1 MKKISLVLI
10 VPFLVCSHISLAQ
23 ESSNNKVILSGNL
36 HTDSKVLFES
46 SGMQSQNISFPSPD
60 KKSPLIAGLLS
71 AVLPGA
77 GEFYTES
84 YWKAAIFAA
93 VEVGVISVAVAYNKK
108 GDNQTSTFQQY
119 ADGHWSVVRYAEW
132 TIEYA
137 KHKYPTMDEAL
148 INNVKNSDGTVNWN
162 GLNALERAMG
172 SGGYSH
178 ALPMHGDQQYY
189 ELIGKYPQYSGG
201 WDDKAVWDSDH
212 PEINDYHDLSPRFY
226 DYSKMRGKAN
236 DYYNISDKAVIG
248 IYINHLLSGLDA
260 VWSAISFNN
269 EVAVSVRVNPI
280 NMGENVTF
288 YPTVN
293 LRYAF

>member
-1 MKKISLVLI
+1 MKKLSLLI
-10 VPFLVCSHISLAQ
+10 VTIFLVGSSSFFAQ
-23 ESSNNKVILSGNL
+23 LKSSEQIILSGNL

-46 SGMQSQNISFPSPD
+46 SGMQTQNISFPSPN

-84 YWKAAIFAA
+84 YLKAAIFAA

-119 ADGHWSVVRYAEW
+119 ADGHWSIKRYADW
-132 TIEYA
+132 T
-137 KHKYPTMDEAL
+137 
-148 INNVKNSDGTVNWN
+148 INNVTNINNDVVVADYDVINSDGSVNHSE
-162 GLNALERAMG
+162 LNRLERALG
-172 SGGYSH
+172 SGYSH
-178 ALPMHGDQQYY
+178 ALPQHGDQQYY
-189 ELIGKYPQYSGG
+189 ELIGKYPQYSHG
-201 WDDKAVWDSDH
+201 WDDANQGDTDFH
-212 PEINDYHDLSPRFY
+212 ILSPNFL
-226 DYSKMRGKAN
+226 DYSEMRGKAN

-269 EVAVSVRVNPI
+269 DVAVSVRVNPI
-280 NMGENVTF
+280 NTGENVTF

-293 LRYAF
+293 VRYGF

>member
-1 MKKISLVLI
+1 MKNIKSIWILTVLLFFIS
-10 VPFLVCSHISLAQ
+10 SSLLRPQ
-23 ESSNNKVILSGNL
+23 QSVTHLTGNL
-36 HTDSKVLFES
+36 HADSKMLFDYS
-46 SGMQSQNISFPSPD
+46 AAKTNTIAFDSPD

-71 AVLPGA
+71 AVLPGV

-84 YWKAAIFAA
+84 YLKAAIFTA
-93 VEVGVISVAVAYNKK
+93 VEVGVISVAIAYNKK
-108 GDNQTSTFQQY
+108 GDSQTSTFQQY
-119 ADGHWSVVRYAEW
+119 ADGHWSVERYANW

-137 KHKYPTMDEAL
+137 KHKYPTMDVAL
-148 INNVKNSDGTVNWN
+148 IDNVKNSDGTVNWN

-236 DYYNISDKAVIG
+236 DYYNISDKAVLA
-248 IYINHLLSGLDA
+248 IYVNHLLSGLDA
-260 VWSAISFNN
+260 VWSAISFNKDL
-269 EVAVSVRVNPI
+269 AVNIRVNPI
-280 NMGENVTF
+280 HSGANVTL
-288 YPTVN
+288 YPTINV
-293 LRYAF
+293 RYGF

>member
-1 MKKISLVLI
+1 MKKLSLLMISI
-10 VPFLVCSHISLAQ
+10 FLVVSSTSFAQ
-23 ESSNNKVILSGNL
+23 LKSSERIELSGNL
-36 HTDSKVLFES
+36 HADSKMLFDYS
-46 SGMQSQNISFPSPD
+46 AAKTNSITFDSPN

-71 AVLPGA
+71 LVLPGA

-84 YWKAAIFAA
+84 YLKAAVFAA

-119 ADGHWSVVRYAEW
+119 ADGHWSVVRYADW

-137 KHKYPTMDEAL
+137 KYKYPTIDVAL
-148 INNVKNSDGTVNWN
+148 INNVKNSDGTVNWS
-162 GLNALERAMG
+162 GLNTLERAMG
-172 SGGYSH
+172 SGYSH
-178 ALPMHGDQQYY
+178 ALPQYGDQQYY
-189 ELIGKYPQYSGG
+189 ELIGKYPQYSRG
-201 WDDKAVWDSDH
+201 WDDSKVWDSVN
-212 PEINDYHDLSPRFY
+212 PEQNDYHNISPNFL

-269 EVAVSVRVNPI
+269 DVAVSVRVNPI
-280 NMGENVTF
+280 NTGENVTF

-293 LRYAF
+293 VRYAF